1 MDGTQLL
8 SFGREVVGRKGG
20 EGEREGGGEGK
31 KGGTEVREKIR
42 KKYRGK
48 GLGLVVQKKLPPLI

>member
-1 MDGTQLL
+1 MTLRPQDGWDTIIELW
-8 SFGREVVGRKGG
+8 KGG
-20 EGEREGGGEGK
+20 GGGGEGK

-48 GLGLVVQKKLPPLI
+48 GLGLVVKKTTSINIKE